1 MERTD
6 RPAGPGERDTLLS
19 MLTYARET
27 AIWKVEGLPDELAQ
41 RAPLPT
47 SPLTAPGAL
56 VNHLRWVEHS
66 WLEIRFAGRPDR
78 GPWTD
83 DDPDRELRL
92 GLTTPLAEVVA
103 GYREQI
109 AIGDAV
115 IADADLD
122 DVAQVA
128 TPSGFHPHLR
138 WIVLHLIEETA
149 RHNGHLDL
157 LREMADGSVG
167 D

>member
-1 MERTD
+1 MTRTD
-6 RPAGPGERDTLLS
+6 VPQRLGERETLTT
-19 MLTYARET
+19 MLDYARET
-27 AIWKVEGLPDELAQ
+27 AIWKVEGLSDELAQ
-41 RAPLPT
+41 RAPLAT

-56 VNHLRWVEHS
+56 LNHLRWVEHS
-66 WLEIRFAGRPDR
+66 WLETRFAGGPDR
-78 GPWTD
+78 GPWTEE
-83 DDPDRELRL
+83 DPDRELRL
-92 GLTTPLAEVVA
+92 GLSTPLAEVVA

-109 AIGDAV
+109 AISDAI
-115 IADADLD
+115 IAGADLAD
-122 DVAQVA
+122 PAQRA
-128 TPSGFHPHLR
+128 KGDFRPDLR